1 VTVVPEGPTVG
12 SNAKVAAPGAVNVAC
27 PVSPVVPATL
37 TVYGPIVPDATVNDP
52 DIAPPATAQSGLEI
66 RPLGDEVIVQ
76 PVSPA
81 AKLLP
86 VMRTFVVARPE
97 VGSNEIAGST
107 VKSVVPKSVPGAP
120 VTVTVVT
127 PGTIAAITGNEPVT
141 TPPEIVQDAPPPT
154 AGPARAHVKS
164 VGLKPVP
171 DTDIDAP
178 TGPEAGDRV
187 TTRGTMF

>member
-1 VTVVPEGPTVG
+1 M
-12 SNAKVAAPGAVNVAC
+12 
-27 PVSPVVPATL
+27 
-37 TVYGPIVPDATVNDP
+37 
-52 DIAPPATAQSGLEI
+52 APPATVHRALEMS
-66 RPLGDEVIVQ
+66 PLGVEVIEQ

-86 VMRTFVVARPE
+86 EMRTLVPGRPE
-97 VGSNEIAGST
+97 AGSAEIAGST
-107 VKSVVPKSVPGAP
+107 VKSAVPKSVPGAP
-120 VTVTVVT
+120 VTVTTVT